1 MIQET
6 KTGIDQE
13 KHGLRDL
20 EKRICLIG
28 QESGSGGPTN
38 VGHLEN

>member
-20 EKRICLIG
+20 EKRILIG